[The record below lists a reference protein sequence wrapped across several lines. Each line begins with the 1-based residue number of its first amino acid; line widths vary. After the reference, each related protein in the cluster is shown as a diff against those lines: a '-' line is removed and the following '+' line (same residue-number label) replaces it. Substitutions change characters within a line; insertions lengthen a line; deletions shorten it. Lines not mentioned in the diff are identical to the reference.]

1 MINIKRFEFSDKEFL
16 SISNKI
22 RTTVF
27 VVEQNVDRALEY
39 EYEEEGNFYLLYY
52 NEKPAAT
59 ARWRNTE
66 KGIKLER
73 FATLK
78 EYRNKGLGSKLLK
91 KIMNDVL
98 PLNKTIYLHSQIRA
112 ITYYERAGF
121 RKKGE
126 RFVEA
131 NIEHYLMEYGN

>member
-59 ARWRNTE
+59 ARWRN
-66 KGIKLER
+66 
-73 FATLK
+73 
-78 EYRNKGLGSKLLK
+78 
-91 KIMNDVL
+91 
-98 PLNKTIYLHSQIRA
+98 
-112 ITYYERAGF
+112 
-121 RKKGE
+121 
-126 RFVEA
+126 
-131 NIEHYLMEYGN
+131 

>member
-1 MINIKRFEFSDKEFL
+1 
-16 SISNKI
+16 

>member
-1 MINIKRFEFSDKEFL
+1 MIKIIRFGFSDKEL
-16 SISNKI
+16 LTISNKI

-27 VVEQNVDRALEY
+27 VVEQNVDPALEY
-39 EYEEEGNFYLLYY
+39 ENEEVGNFYLLYY
-52 NEKPAAT
+52 NKKPVAT

-66 KGIKLER
+66 SGIKLER

-91 KIMNDVL
+91 EIMSDVL
-98 PLNKTIYLHSQIRA
+98 PLNRTIYLHSQIKA

-126 RFVEA
+126 MFVEA
-131 NIEHYLMEYGN
+131 NIKHYLMEYGN

>member
-1 MINIKRFEFSDKEFL
+1 MINIKRFGYSDKKLL

-27 VVEQNVDRALEY
+27 VIEQNVDPVLEY
-39 EYEEEGNFYLLYY
+39 KYEEEGNFYLLYY

-78 EYRNKGLGSKLLK
+78 EHRNKGLGSRLLK
-91 KIMNDVL
+91 EIMKDVL
-98 PLNKTIYLHSQIRA
+98 PLNKSIYLHSQIKA
-112 ITYYERAGF
+112 ITYYEREGF

-126 RFVEA
+126 MFVEA
-131 NIEHYLMEYGN
+131 DIEHYLMEYIN

>member
-1 MINIKRFEFSDKEFL
+1 MIKIVRFGFSDKEL
-16 SISNKI
+16 LNISNQI